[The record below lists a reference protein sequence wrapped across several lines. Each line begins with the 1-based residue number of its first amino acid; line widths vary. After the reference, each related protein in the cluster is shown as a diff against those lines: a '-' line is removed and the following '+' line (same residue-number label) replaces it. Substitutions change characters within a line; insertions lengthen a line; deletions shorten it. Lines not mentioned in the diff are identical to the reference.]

1 MTTITRKEV
10 EQFVYE
16 LGRRYATQGKE
27 IEALK
32 AEIEA
37 LRDEITALRS
47 AAPLRA
53 VPTGRKAA

>member
-32 AEIEA
+32 AEVEA
-37 LRDEITALRS
+37 LRGEVAELRS
-47 AAPLRA
+47 VKPLRSI
-53 VPTGRKAA
+53 GGGKAA